1 MGGRNPLS
9 REERNLTEENGIEN
23 SDLKEKEEKTG

>member
-9 REERNLTEENGIEN
+9 GEERNLTEGNGTKN